1 MNARPGRL
9 LLAACIAWNAP
20 LLAQGH
26 RVEGNYRAVLDI
38 AGGPLRFGL
47 TLRSDSPSA
56 LSNGTKSDVLPP
68 FRLVGDSIVIDIPD
82 YAATITARPKGDSL
96 IGFYR
101 NVGNRGPRE
110 IPFRAERGRWK
121 VEHAPASLIGRWD
134 ANWILDGRTS
144 PRVIQFQ
151 DSTHGMEGTIVSNT
165 GDYGIFWGRA
175 EADSFSMSHFDGSY
189 VYMLTGRLDGD
200 TLRGIFHAG
209 LRTQTPFV
217 AVRSTGRP
225 YLRDPLEI
233 TQADTSAFRFSF
245 PDLNGNLVTEK
256 DPRFQGKVLLVDIF
270 GTWCPTCHD
279 AAPVLTSLWRKYHSR
294 GLEIVGLAYEVTGD
308 PAADGRQLR
317 IFRDKFDVPYDL
329 LLAGTNDTQAA
340 AATQPQLIGFTS
352 FPTSIFIGR
361 DGKVRK
367 IHAGFYGPAM
377 GQAHTNMV
385 RQFEQTIEQ
394 LLADPAN

>member
-1 MNARPGRL
+1 MATLLLL
-9 LLAACIAWNAP
+9 LLAGVAP
-20 LLAQGH
+20 LGAQTAAT
-26 RVEGNYRAVLDI
+26 GNYRAVLDI

-47 TLRSDSPSA
+47 MLGDTRSE
-56 LSNGTKSDVLPP
+56 LCNGTSCAALPP
-68 FRLVGDSIVIDIPD
+68 PRQIADSIRIDIPD
-82 YAATITARPKGDSL
+82 FAATITARQHGDSL
-96 IGFYR
+96 LGYYR

-110 IPFRAERGRWK
+110 IPFRAGRGRWK
-121 VEHAPASLIGRWD
+121 IEHAPASLIGRWD

-144 PRVIQFQ
+144 PRVIEFR
-151 DSTHGMEGTIVSNT
+151 DSTRGMEGTIISNT
-165 GDYGIFWGRA
+165 GDYGVFWGRE
-175 EADSFSMSHFDGSY
+175 EADSFSMAHFDGSY

-225 YLRDPLEI
+225 HLRDPLEI
-233 TQADTSAFRFSF
+233 TQADTGVFRFSF
-245 PDLNGNLVTEK
+245 PNLDGRIVSEK

-279 AAPVLTSLWRKYHSR
+279 AAPVLTHLWRKYHAQ

-308 PAADGRQLR
+308 SAADGKQLR
-317 IFRDKFDVPYDL
+317 IFKEKFGIPYDL
-329 LLAGTNDTQAA
+329 LLAGINDTQAA
-340 AATQPQLIGFTS
+340 AQTQPQLNGFTS

-377 GQAHTNMV
+377 GTAHTVMV

-394 LLADPAN
+394 LLAE

>member
-1 MNARPGRL
+1 MIRKLAVL
-9 LLAACIAWNAP
+9 LVIAGTGGP
-20 LLAQGH
+20 LFAQSTGD
-26 RVEGNYRAVLDI
+26 YRAVLDI

-47 TLRSDSPSA
+47 ILTDDSASA
-56 LSNGTKSDVLPP
+56 LCNGNQCSRLPNTSK
-68 FRLVGDSIVIDIPD
+68 VGDSIVISIPD
-82 YAATITARPKGDSL
+82 FAATITAHPKGDSL
-96 IGFYR
+96 IGTYR
-101 NVGNRGPRE
+101 NVGNRGPRV
-110 IPFRAERGRWK
+110 IPFRASRGKWPSEP
-121 VEHAPASLIGRWD
+121 VPAPLVGRWD
-134 ANWILDGRTS
+134 ASWVLDGRTS
-144 PRVIQFQ
+144 PRVIELR
-151 DSTHGMEGTIVSNT
+151 DSTRGLEGTIISNT

-225 YLRDPLEI
+225 HLRDPLEI
-233 TQADTSAFRFSF
+233 TQADTAPFRFSF
-245 PDLNGNLVTEK
+245 PNLSGQLVTEK
-256 DPRFQGKVLLVDIF
+256 DPRFQGKVVLVDIF

-279 AAPVLTSLWRKYHSR
+279 AAPVLTSLWSQFHDR

-308 PAADGRQLR
+308 SAIDGKQLR
-317 IFRDKFDVPYDL
+317 IFRDKFDIPYDL
-329 LLAGTNDTQAA
+329 LLAGINDTPAA
-340 AATQPQLIGFTS
+340 AATQPQLTGFTS

-377 GQAHTNMV
+377 GAAHTNMV

-394 LLADPAN
+394 LLAELPR